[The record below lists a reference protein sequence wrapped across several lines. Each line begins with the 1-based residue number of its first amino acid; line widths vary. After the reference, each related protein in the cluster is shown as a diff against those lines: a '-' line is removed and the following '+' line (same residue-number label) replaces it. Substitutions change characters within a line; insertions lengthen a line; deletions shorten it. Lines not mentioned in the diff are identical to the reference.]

1 MTSFIEKMRE
11 ESEMSLD
18 KKSTKARLSAIDKE
32 KIMEEKKDAL
42 MIKLTDLYH
51 NKLMKSI
58 SRAASNGTRTKY
70 INFVYDD
77 FKANVHGMGKPS
89 EIQSMWLSEMSNPDS
104 KYLKKDDG
112 DDLECLE
119 GLRWNIW
126 GNAKFTTVFEW

>member
-18 KKSTKARLSAIDKE
+18 KKSTKATLSAIDKK

-51 NKLMKSI
+51 NKLIKSI
-58 SRAASNGTRTKY
+58 SRAASNGIRTKY
-70 INFVYDD
+70 INFVYED

-89 EIQSMWLSEMSNPDS
+89 EIQSMWLSEMCNPDS
-104 KYLKKDDG
+104 KYLKVADG
-112 DDLECLE
+112 DDLECLK
-119 GLRWNIW
+119 GLKWNIW